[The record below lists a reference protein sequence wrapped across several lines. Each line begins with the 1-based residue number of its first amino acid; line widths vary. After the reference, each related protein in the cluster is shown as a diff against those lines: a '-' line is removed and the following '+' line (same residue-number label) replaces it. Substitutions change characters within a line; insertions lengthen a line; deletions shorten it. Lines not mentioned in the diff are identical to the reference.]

1 MKKRRILTIIALVC
15 MFGLLFSACDEVEVG
30 ESGWTHAYG
39 DPRVA
44 AKPTATEDQLV
55 AFGAYPNTVTGNDI
69 TTAFKNI
76 KIDDV
81 TGLWTEEETQVT
93 DKDGNVTSTV
103 VTRYDIQSGYYVRE
117 ETDAEGN
124 TTVNS
129 YAKEGGKY
137 YLVQEIQW
145 IVLKDLGDNYLLIAR
160 EAIDSGRP
168 FVDEFA
174 VSNWAESSIRDWL
187 GGTGDYA
194 KGGVKYLESWN
205 FFDRAFTDSEQQSI
219 AVTKNTT
226 ADNDTYKTEGGADTD
241 DKVFF
246 LSAEEF
252 AADFG
257 DALSGQASCTPF
269 AAARGADTE
278 YKTRGVSWW
287 LRTPGINTYFQGVDR
302 NGDFVE
308 GGFASSDTTV
318 GIRPVIV
325 VAKSAVRAI
334 DTTLP
339 TAGPLATATPRPTS
353 VPTDDS
359 ANG

>member
-1 MKKRRILTIIALVC
+1 
-15 MFGLLFSACDEVEVG
+15 MFGLLFSACDEIEVG

-39 DPRVA
+39 DPKVA

-55 AFGAYPNTVTGNDI
+55 AFGAYPNTVTGSDI

-81 TGLWTEEETQVT
+81 TGLWTEEENQIT

-103 VTRYDIQSGYYVRE
+103 VTRYDIQTGYYVRE
-117 ETDAEGN
+117 VTDAEGN
-124 TTVNS
+124 TTTNR
-129 YAKEGGKY
+129 YAKEGNKY

-145 IVLKDLGDNYLLIAR
+145 IVLKDLGDSYLLIAR
-160 EAIDSGRP
+160 EAIDSGRA
-168 FVDEFA
+168 FVDEYC
-174 VSNWAESSIRDWL
+174 VSNWAESSIRAWL
-187 GGTGDYA
+187 NGIGEYA
-194 KGGVKYLESWN
+194 KGSEKYVASWN
-205 FFDRAFTDSEQQSI
+205 FFDRAFTEEEQGSI
-219 AVTKNTT
+219 VATKNTT
-226 ADNDTYKTEGGADTD
+226 ADNTNYNTEGGEDTTDNLFFFSAD
-241 DKVFF
+241 
-246 LSAEEF
+246 EF
-252 AADFG
+252 NTYFG
-257 DALSGQASCTPF
+257 DTLSGQGTCTPF

-302 NGDFVE
+302 NGDLIE

-325 VAKSAVRAI
+325 VAKNAVRAI

-339 TAGPLATATPRPTS
+339 TAGPLATPTPRPTS
-353 VPTDDS
+353 VPTDDA